1 MDITTLIGLIIGFIF
16 IIGGIVTSGDF
27 LNFLDFPS
35 FLIVFGGTISA
46 IIISTPWE
54 NLKESLVM
62 LKIVFKKDDAKNE
75 KTIEDIIVLANLVR
89 KEGLLQVEQKI
100 DQVSDDFL
108 KKGILQV
115 VTGLEPEAI
124 RNMMETELYFIEN
137 RHAERRKIYENAASV
152 APAFGMLGTLIG
164 LINMLKN
171 MKDPSS
177 IGPQMSVALV
187 TTFYGVIL
195 SNFIFNPIAYKLNA
209 KTNQEILRKEII
221 IEGVMCI
228 QAGDNPQII
237 KDKLHAFMRKKEAG
251 DMP

>member
-1 MDITTLIGLIIGFIF
+1 M
-16 IIGGIVTSGDF
+16 
-27 LNFLDFPS
+27 
-35 FLIVFGGTISA
+35 
-46 IIISTPWE
+46 
-54 NLKESLVM
+54 
-62 LKIVFKKDDAKNE
+62 
-75 KTIEDIIVLANLVR
+75 
-89 KEGLLQVEQKI
+89 LQVEQQI
-100 DQVSDDFL
+100 EQVSDDFL

-137 RHAERRKIYENAASV
+137 RHAERRKIYENATSV

-171 MKDPSS
+171 MQDPSS